1 MYNKNNMNLNQL
13 IDIDNTENNNQ
24 KLLKNTFSITYTLL
38 LTTGLITFIEAIRT
52 TNPKIRHIL
61 NLETCISL
69 VAGYYYSIFII
80 EINKKDINWKNMTQ
94 ARYLDWSITT
104 PMMLLTLCLVLSMNS
119 NTIIYFNVISLIIIL
134 NYIMLLFG
142 YLGEINKIGRYL
154 SLILGFIAF
163 FLMYLMIFM
172 NYVKPKYSKSNYI
185 LFGIYFIL
193 WSLYGVVYL
202 FDEELKN
209 TITNILDLIAKCF
222 VGLGLWLY
230 YINVI
235 K

>member
-69 VAGYYYSIFII
+69 VAGYFYSIFII

>member
-1 MYNKNNMNLNQL
+1 MNLNQL

-52 TNPKIRHIL
+52 PNPKIRHIF

-69 VAGYYYSIFII
+69 VAGYFYSIFII
-80 EINKKDINWKNMTQ
+80 EMNKKDINWKNITQ

-134 NYIMLLFG
+134 NYLMLLFG

-163 FLMYLMIFM
+163 FFMYLLIFM

-222 VGLGLWLY
+222 VGLGLWIY
-230 YINVI
+230 YIKIIN
-235 K
+235 